1 MTAYIALGSNLGDRV
16 AEIERACKEM
26 DCRGI
31 RVKRTSSLWE
41 TKPMYVMD
49 QGQFINGVCEVCHC
63 PISGLRHAGDILTR
77 GTG

>member
-1 MTAYIALGSNLGDRV
+1 
-16 AEIERACKEM
+16 M